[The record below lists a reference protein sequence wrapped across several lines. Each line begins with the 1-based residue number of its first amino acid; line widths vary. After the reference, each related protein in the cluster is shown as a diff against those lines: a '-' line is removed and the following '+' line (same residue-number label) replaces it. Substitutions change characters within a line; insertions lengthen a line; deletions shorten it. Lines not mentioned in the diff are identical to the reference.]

1 MRLVV
6 EQVVVGRRMEAVF
19 EGQDQ
24 MTTWCFSIKDG
35 VRMVELEEYLL
46 FLGVLMTVVTHDI
59 DKAVF
64 GFPWVAVVDG
74 T

>member
-1 MRLVV
+1 
-6 EQVVVGRRMEAVF
+6 
-19 EGQDQ
+19 

-35 VRMVELEEYLL
+35 VRMVELVEYLL

-59 DKAVF
+59 DKPVF
-64 GFPWVAVVDG
+64 RFPWVAVVDG